1 MFVFFSCLVCV
12 CLILEVIHSP
22 VMSILIAGVLLGDPY
37 GENLFVEHP
46 TITRKDVRSLESL
59 AKSDQKLVLA
69 LVDLFF
75 TKEVQAASLAMKKE
89 DRDLLDQNIIEG
101 IRCK

>member
-1 MFVFFSCLVCV
+1 MRLSTPLLDQALAYFFTFN
-12 CLILEVIHSP
+12 P
-22 VMSILIAGVLLGDPY
+22 DMSIIIAGVLLGDPY

-46 TITRKDVRSLESL
+46 TITRKDVRSLEALS
-59 AKSDQKLVLA
+59 KSDQKLALA

-75 TKEVQAASLAMKKE
+75 PKDVQAASLATKKE